1 MSFELQ
7 ERWQEV
13 LAILSSEIAQ
23 ISFEQWLK
31 DMKPVQYEEEDDVL
45 LVSVPNKQTL
55 PLIEAA
61 YTSVV
66 KNAVE
71 KVFNIRPKIKFVEE
85 KSSASSKANVEK
97 KATDYNSGYKANK
110 NTLEDI
116 AEDKSDRRTAF
127 QNDTKNHV
135 ENKPLQKKE
144 RPFSTV
150 STVTPYFNEEYIVDI
165 RWNFDNFVIGPNNQ
179 FAHATALS
187 VAKNPGREY
196 NPLFIYGGPGL
207 GKTHLLHAIACY
219 IMQHS
224 NKKILF
230 VSAEMFTNEYIS
242 SLKTDTKAEFDSK
255 YRLTDVLIID
265 DIQFLIGKTETQET
279 FFHVFNALYNSN
291 KQIVISSDRS
301 PNELNE
307 LQERL
312 KQRFAQNIIA
322 DITPPSFETRLAILE
337 NFADNY
343 NIELTDEVKKSLE
356 FIAERIRYNIREL
369 EGAFTRLLAFSKFY
383 DQEITLSL
391 AESCLKNLGSDE
403 YVISIQNIINAVCNY
418 FEITPEEMK
427 SKTRKRKIAHPRHIA
442 MYLCR
447 NLTEESFANIGKEF
461 GNMDHT
467 SIIHG
472 CDKIEA
478 ECLNN
483 SETRKIVAEIKEGFK
498 S

>member
-1 MSFELQ
+1 MSFELK

-23 ISFEQWLK
+23 VSFNQWLR
-31 DMKPVQYEEEDDVL
+31 DLKPLKYEEDGNIL
-45 LVSVPNKQTL
+45 SLSVENKQSI
-55 PLIEAA
+55 PLLEAA
-61 YTSVV
+61 YST
-66 KNAVE
+66 AIEGAFE
-71 KVFNIRPKIKFVEE
+71 KVFGFSPKIKFTQDQARH
-85 KSSASSKANVEK
+85 SQ
-97 KATDYNSGYKANK
+97 YKASK
-110 NTLEDI
+110 NTVDTIDQPKPHRMEKASKENNI
-116 AEDKSDRRTAF
+116 AD
-127 QNDTKNHV
+127 
-135 ENKPLQKKE
+135 NKRKQ
-144 RPFSTV
+144 RQFSTT
-150 STVTPYFNEEYIVDI
+150 STVTPYFKEEYIVDI

-187 VAKNPGREY
+187 VAKNPGKEY

-207 GKTHLLHAIACY
+207 GKTHLLHAIACH
-219 IMQHS
+219 IMQHKS
-224 NKKILF
+224 DMKILF

-242 SLKTDTKAEFDSK
+242 SLRTDTKAEFDSK
-255 YRLTDVLIID
+255 YRMTDVLIID

-279 FFHVFNALYNSN
+279 FFHVFNTLYNNN

-301 PNELNE
+301 PNELDE

-322 DITPPSFETRLAILE
+322 DITTPSFETRLAILE
-337 NFADNY
+337 NFAGNY
-343 NIELTDEVKKSLE
+343 DIELDEDVKMALE

-383 DQEITLSL
+383 NRAISLDL
-391 AESCLKNLGSDE
+391 AESYLKNLGSEE
-403 YVISIQNIINAVCNY
+403 YVISIKNIINAVCKH
-418 FEITPEEMK
+418 FDISPEQMK
-427 SKTRKRKIAHPRHIA
+427 SKSRKREISHPRHIA

-472 CDKIEA
+472 CDKIES

-483 SETRKIVAEIKEGFK
+483 SQTRKIVSEIKEGFK
-498 S
+498 D